1 MKLKRTKYI
10 IYGSNGNN
18 GVIKRTL
25 FVDEK
30 GELFAK
36 YFGKWWSYTKGQ
48 IEHYGIKNKETGEY
62 KPVQFGNLGEDLTKW
77 KKNI

>member
-1 MKLKRTKYI
+1 MVLTKTKYLI
-10 IYGSNGNN
+10 HGSNGNS

-36 YFGKWWSYTKGQ
+36 YFGRWWSYTKGE
-48 IEHYGIKNKETGEY
+48 IEHYGISNKENGKYVAVT
-62 KPVQFGNLGEDLTKW
+62 FSNLGEDLTK
-77 KKNI
+77 KY